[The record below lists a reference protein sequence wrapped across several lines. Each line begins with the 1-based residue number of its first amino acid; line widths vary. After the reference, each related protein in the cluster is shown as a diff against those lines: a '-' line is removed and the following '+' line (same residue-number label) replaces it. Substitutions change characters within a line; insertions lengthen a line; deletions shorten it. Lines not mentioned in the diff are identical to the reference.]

1 LEFDFLLQCFCEAFT
16 DSSNNRRSADLRV
29 CTVHSDSH
37 LSALTVENQCY
48 CKVVDNR
55 YCYVSKCLSAHPASQ
70 TCLLRNWTTRG
81 CTPTRRLDNSR
92 MPPAELVV
100 FGRPFVKRFT
110 LCYRTVVCLSVCPN
124 CLSVT
129 LVYCGQT
136 VGWIKVKLGMQ
147 VGLGPGH
154 IVSDGDPAPPPK
166 KGHIYILRPV
176 RPIWPVHGSYTGRC
190 SRCVVYTDRDRQTDI
205 QRTDSIG

>member
-1 LEFDFLLQCFCEAFT
+1 M
-16 DSSNNRRSADLRV
+16 
-29 CTVHSDSH
+29 
-37 LSALTVENQCY
+37 
-48 CKVVDNR
+48 
-55 YCYVSKCLSAHPASQ
+55 YVNSQ
-70 TCLLRNWTTRG
+70 TRQLA
-81 CTPTRRLDNSR
+81 DAS
-92 MPPAELVV
+92 
-100 FGRPFVKRFT
+100 GRTCSFWA
-110 LCYRTVVCLSVCPN
+110 TVCKTVRPMLSDRCLSVCPN

-129 LVYCGQT
+129 LVYCGKT

-205 QRTDSIG
+205 QRTDSIGRTVLQTVAQKPLLLPVASASCLVHIHELAIRELWYPRVVQ